1 MKKKQYWKIIL
12 VALVDIV
19 LAALCVGVVVLFHYV
34 LPQVEE
40 DAGTRLSSAYRTH
53 EQQFTLPGSENET
66 TENSEVTTGSDATG
80 GSETTADSET
90 TEGSEESTTKSAG
103 GGHHGSGSG
112 SNSGGKVNTKN
123 TGTSEISAD
132 TSSTLDLDSK
142 QATEL
147 ATEKSDSY
155 NISITKYEVGS
166 GDDKVTYYAADIY
179 VSNVQVLQNGF
190 AEDSYGKNIRE
201 NPDEIAERNNAIF
214 AISGDF
220 YGNSETG
227 VVIRDGILYRQNVN
241 DADICVLYQN
251 GTMETYSPEEFD
263 ADAVLAQNPWQAWNF
278 GPALL
283 DSDGN
288 VPDTFRTT
296 SYLNKENPRC
306 AIGYIAPGHYMM
318 VVVDGRDEGYSRGVT
333 ITELAE
339 IMKNLG
345 CMRAYN
351 LDGGKSAVMY
361 YDGSFVNQVLDGGRS
376 ISDII
381 YIEEE

>member
-66 TENSEVTTGSDATG
+66 TENSEVT
-80 GSETTADSET
+80 
-90 TEGSEESTTKSAG
+90 EGSEETTTQAVGSG
-103 GGHHGSGSG
+103 GGRYG
-112 SNSGGKVNTKN
+112 NGGGGGNKVNTKN

-132 TSSTLDLDSK
+132 TSSSLDLDSK

-155 NISITKYEVGS
+155 NISVTKYEVGS

-339 IMKNLG
+339 IMKDLG

-361 YDGSFVNQVLDGGRS
+361 YNGSFVNQVLDGGRS